1 MNGFRPNIGVMS
13 ELVPN
18 AATIDVVAEY
28 GLLCTQVVSWNLEL
42 ATLDIARTL
51 KKRAADNNVRLT
63 AIWGGYSGPQEWN
76 FTKGPVTLG
85 LVPCAY
91 RAMRVLELKKWA
103 DFATEAGAPAI
114 ITHCGFLPENM
125 TDPAFEEVL
134 VAIQDVAGYCKK
146 LGIEFWFE
154 TGQETPVTLLRFI
167 QATGLDNLGINLD
180 PGNLLM
186 YGKGNPL
193 DSLRVFGKYVKAVHT
208 KDAFPPT
215 DGNELGAAV
224 VVGTGCV
231 DYPRFLPA
239 LLDLGFTGDLTI
251 EREITG
257 EQQIKDIL
265 YTKDYLNKLLDEYFN
280 K

>member
-1 MNGFRPNIGVMS
+1 MNNIRPNIGVMS
-13 ELVPN
+13 ELVPD
-18 AATIDVVAEY
+18 ASTLDATAKY
-28 GLLCTQVVSWNLEL
+28 GMNCTQVVSWNLEL
-42 ATLDIARTL
+42 ATMDIARTL
-51 KKRAADNNVRLT
+51 KKRAVDNGVRLT

-85 LVPCAY
+85 LVPTTY
-91 RAMRVLELKKWA
+91 RAMRVLELKRWA
-103 DFATEAGAPAI
+103 DFAAEAGAPAV

-125 TDPAFEEVL
+125 TDPNFEEIL

-146 LGIEFWFE
+146 LGLEFWFE

-186 YGKGNPL
+186 YGKGNPI
-193 DSLRVFGKYVKAVHT
+193 DSLRVFGKYVKALHT

-231 DYPRFLPA
+231 DYPRFIPA
-239 LLDLGFTGDLTI
+239 LLDLGFAGDLTI

>member
-1 MNGFRPNIGVMS
+1 MNNIRPNIGVMS
-13 ELVPN
+13 ELVPD
-18 AATIDVVAEY
+18 ASTLDATAKY
-28 GLLCTQVVSWNLEL
+28 GMNCTQVVSWNLEL
-42 ATLDIARTL
+42 ATIDIARTL
-51 KKRAADNNVRLT
+51 KKRAVDNGVRLT
-63 AIWGGYSGPQEWN
+63 AIWGGYSGPCEWN

-85 LVPCAY
+85 LVPTTY
-91 RAMRVLELKKWA
+91 RAMRVLELKRWA
-103 DFATEAGAPAI
+103 DFAAEAGAPAV

-125 TDPAFEEVL
+125 TDPNFEEIL

-146 LGIEFWFE
+146 LGLEFWFE

-186 YGKGNPL
+186 YGKGNPI
-193 DSLRVFGKYVKAVHT
+193 DSLRVFGKYVKALHT

-215 DGNELGAAV
+215 DGNDLGAAV

-231 DYPRFLPA
+231 DYPRFIPA
-239 LLDLGFTGDLTI
+239 LLDLGFAGDLTI

>member
-1 MNGFRPNIGVMS
+1 M
-13 ELVPN
+13 
-18 AATIDVVAEY
+18 
-28 GLLCTQVVSWNLEL
+28 
-42 ATLDIARTL
+42 
-51 KKRAADNNVRLT
+51 
-63 AIWGGYSGPQEWN
+63 
-76 FTKGPVTLG
+76 G

-103 DFATEAGAPAI
+103 DFAAEAGAPAV

-125 TDPAFEEVL
+125 TDPIFEEVL

-146 LGIEFWFE
+146 LGVEFWFE

-167 QATGLDNLGINLD
+167 EATGLDNLGINLD

-193 DSLRVFGKYVKAVHT
+193 DSLRVFGKYVKAMHT

-215 DGNELGAAV
+215 NGNELGAAV

-265 YTKDYLNKLLDEYFN
+265 FTKDYLNKLLDEYFN

>member
-1 MNGFRPNIGVMS
+1 
-13 ELVPN
+13 
-18 AATIDVVAEY
+18 
-28 GLLCTQVVSWNLEL
+28 
-42 ATLDIARTL
+42 
-51 KKRAADNNVRLT
+51 
-63 AIWGGYSGPQEWN
+63 
-76 FTKGPVTLG
+76 
-85 LVPCAY
+85 
-91 RAMRVLELKKWA
+91 
-103 DFATEAGAPAI
+103 
-114 ITHCGFLPENM
+114 
-125 TDPAFEEVL
+125 
-134 VAIQDVAGYCKK
+134 VAGYCKK
-146 LGIEFWFE
+146 LGVEFWFE

-167 QATGLDNLGINLD
+167 EATGLDNLGINLD

-193 DSLRVFGKYVKAVHT
+193 DSLRVFGKYVKAMHT

-215 DGNELGAAV
+215 NGNELGAAV

>member
-1 MNGFRPNIGVMS
+1 MNNIRPSIGVMS
-13 ELVPN
+13 ELVPD
-18 AATIDVVAEY
+18 AATIDIAAEY
-28 GLLCTQVVSWNLEL
+28 GFTSTQVVSWNLEL

-51 KKRAADNNVRLT
+51 KKRAADNGVRLT
-63 AIWGGYSGPQEWN
+63 AIWGGCTGPQEWN

-85 LVPCAY
+85 LVPSAY

-103 DFATEAGAPAI
+103 DFAVEAGAPAV

-125 TDPAFEEVL
+125 TDPSFEEVL

-167 QATGLDNLGINLD
+167 EATGLDNLGINLD

-193 DSLRVFGKYVKAVHT
+193 DSLRVFGKYVKALHT
-208 KDAFPPT
+208 KDALPPSN
-215 DGNELGAAV
+215 GNDLGPAV
-224 VVGTGCV
+224 LVGTGCV
-231 DYPRFLPA
+231 DYPRFIPA
-239 LLDLGFTGDLTI
+239 LLDLGFAGDLTI

-265 YTKDYLNKLLDEYFN
+265 YTKDYLNKLLDEYFS

>member
-1 MNGFRPNIGVMS
+1 MNNIRPNIGVMS
-13 ELVPN
+13 ELVPD
-18 AATIDVVAEY
+18 ASTLDATAKY
-28 GLLCTQVVSWNLEL
+28 GMNCTQVVSWNLEL
-42 ATLDIARTL
+42 ATMDIARTL
-51 KKRAADNNVRLT
+51 KKRAVDNGVRLT
-63 AIWGGYSGPQEWN
+63 AIWGGYSGPCEWN

-85 LVPCAY
+85 LVSTTY
-91 RAMRVLELKKWA
+91 RAMRVLELKRWA
-103 DFATEAGAPAI
+103 DFAAEAGAPAV

-125 TDPAFEEVL
+125 TDPNFEEIL

-146 LGIEFWFE
+146 LGLEFWFE

-186 YGKGNPL
+186 YGKGSPI
-193 DSLRVFGKYVKAVHT
+193 DSLRVFGKYVKALHT

-231 DYPRFLPA
+231 DYPRFIPA
-239 LLDLGFTGDLTI
+239 LLDLGFAGDLTI

>member
-1 MNGFRPNIGVMS
+1 MNNIRPNIGVMS
-13 ELVPN
+13 ELVSD
-18 AATIDVVAEY
+18 ASTIDVAAEF
-28 GLLCTQVVSWNLEL
+28 GLSCTQVVSWNLEL
-42 ATLDIARTL
+42 ATLEIARIL
-51 KKRAADNNVRLT
+51 KKRAADNGVRLT
-63 AIWGGYSGPQEWN
+63 AIWGGYSGPCEWN

-85 LVPCAY
+85 LVPTTY

-186 YGKGNPL
+186 YGKGNPI
-193 DSLRVFGKYVKAVHT
+193 DSLRVFGKYVKALHT
-208 KDAFPPT
+208 KDAFPPI

-231 DYPRFLPA
+231 DYPRFIPA
-239 LLDLGFTGDLTI
+239 LLDLGFAGDLTI

-265 YTKDYLNKLLDEYFN
+265 YTKDYLNKLLDEYFE